1 MSSTG
6 VARQRRPGNLSV
18 EGRSWLRSVRR
29 HWVAVVMLAP
39 SAVAVA
45 IFVYGF
51 IAWSFRVSLSE
62 WQGLIPDY
70 TWAGLANYAE
80 LFADRRFHID
90 LRNTLVFTTVF
101 VAGAVALGLGL
112 AILLD
117 RHVPGEGIFRTVFL
131 FPLAISLIVTGVA
144 WRWLMNPA
152 LGERL
157 TGLNL
162 LFSGIGLDP
171 LISAWHTSDPPIGM
185 AFVAL
190 PAVWQMSGFT
200 MALFLAGMRS
210 IPEEL
215 KEAARVE
222 GATEFQIYRR
232 IVIPLLRPA
241 LLSALIILGHLSL
254 KVFDLIVAL
263 SGRDIRLDV
272 PAIYMWTTTF
282 DANNFARGAAIG
294 IVLLVSVAMLV
305 VPYLI
310 WTLRREPEL

>member
-6 VARQRRPGNLSV
+6 VARPRGPGNPSFK
-18 EGRSWLRSVRR
+18 GRSRLRSVRR
-29 HWVAVVMLAP
+29 HWVAAAMLAP

-70 TWAGLANYAE
+70 TWAGLANFAE
-80 LFADRRFHID
+80 LVVDRRFHIG

-101 VAGAVALGLGL
+101 VAGTVAVGLVL

-117 RHVPGEGIFRTVFL
+117 RHVAGEGIFRTVFL

-152 LGERL
+152 VGERI

-162 LFSGIGLDP
+162 LFSGVGLDP
-171 LISAWHTSDPPIGM
+171 LISAWHTSDPPFGI

-222 GATEFQIYRR
+222 GASEYQIYRR
-232 IVIPLLRPA
+232 IVIPLLRPV

-263 SGRDIRLDV
+263 TGRDIRLDV
-272 PAIYMWTTTF
+272 PSIYMWTTTF
-282 DANNFARGAAIG
+282 DANNFGRGAAIG
-294 IVLLVSVAMLV
+294 IVLLISVAVLV

-310 WTLRREPEL
+310 WTLRREHEL

>member
-1 MSSTG
+1 MTW
-6 VARQRRPGNLSV
+6 VRTHWIPLAMLSP
-18 EGRSWLRSVRR
+18 SII
-29 HWVAVVMLAP
+29 AVG
-39 SAVAVA
+39 

-51 IAWSFRVSLSE
+51 IGWSARVSVSD
-62 WQGLIPDY
+62 WQGLLPDY
-70 TWAGLANYAE
+70 TFVGLDNFAE
-80 LFADRRFHID
+80 LMTDRRFTEFDVI
-90 LRNTLVFTTVF
+90 NTVVFTTFF
-101 VAGAVALGLGL
+101 VLGTVGLGLLL

-117 RHVPGEGIFRTVFL
+117 RHVPGEGIFRSIFL

-152 LGERL
+152 SDGR
-157 TGLNL
+157 TSGLNL
-162 LFSGIGLDP
+162 LFDSFGLDA
-171 LISAWHTSDPPIGM
+171 LINAWYTTDPPWGI

-200 MALFLAGMRS
+200 MALFLGGLRA

-215 KEAARVE
+215 KEAARAD
-222 GATEFQIYRR
+222 GASELSVYRF
-232 IVIPLLRPA
+232 IILPLLRPA

-263 SGRDIRLDV
+263 TGRNLELDV

-294 IVLLVSVAMLV
+294 ILLLLSVAVLV
-305 VPYLI
+305 IPYLV
-310 WTLRREPEL
+310 WSLRRETEL

>member
-1 MSSTG
+1 MSWF
-6 VARQRRPGNLSV
+6 A
-18 EGRSWLRSVRR
+18 R
-29 HWVAVVMLAP
+29 HWVPVAMLAP
-39 SAVAVA
+39 SILAIA

-51 IAWSFRVSLSE
+51 IGWSARVSVSD
-62 WQGLIPDY
+62 WQGLQPDY
-70 TWAGLANYAE
+70 TFVGLDNFAE
-80 LFADRRFHID
+80 LLRDRRFTQYDI
-90 LRNTLVFTTVF
+90 LNTVVFTGFFVF
-101 VAGAVALGLGL
+101 GAVGLGLAL

-117 RHVPGEGIFRTVFL
+117 RHVPGEGIFRSIFL

-152 LGERL
+152 GGTRVS
-157 TGLNL
+157 GINL
-162 LFSGIGLDP
+162 LFDNVGLDP
-171 LISAWHTSDPPIGM
+171 LINAWFTSDRPWGI

-200 MALFLAGMRS
+200 MALFLGGLRA

-215 KEAARVE
+215 KEAARVD
-222 GATEFQIYRR
+222 GASELQVYRR
-232 IVIPLLRPA
+232 IIIPLLRPA

-263 SGRDIRLDV
+263 TGRNLELDV
-272 PAIYMWTTTF
+272 PSIYMWTTTF

-294 IVLLVSVAMLV
+294 ILMLLSVAVLV

-310 WTLRREPEL
+310 WSLRRETEL

>member
-1 MSSTG
+1 MGTI
-6 VARQRRPGNLSV
+6 RK
-18 EGRSWLRSVRR
+18 
-29 HWVAVVMLAP
+29 HWVPMAMLAP
-39 SAVAVA
+39 SVLA
-45 IFVYGF
+45 IALFVYGF
-51 IAWSFRVSLSE
+51 IGWSARVSVSE
-62 WQGLIPDY
+62 WQGLLPDY
-70 TWAGLANYAE
+70 TFVGLENFLE
-80 LFADRRFHID
+80 LLGDRRFQIGM
-90 LRNTLVFTTVF
+90 RNTLVFTTFF
-101 VAGAVALGLGL
+101 VTGAVAVGLVL

-117 RHVPGEGIFRTVFL
+117 RGVPGEGIFRSIFL

-152 LGERL
+152 GGDRT

-162 LFSGIGLDP
+162 LFDTFGLDA
-171 LISAWHTSDPPIGM
+171 LMNAWHTTDPPWGI
-185 AFVAL
+185 AFVAI

-200 MALFLAGMRS
+200 MALFLGGLRS

-215 KEAARVE
+215 KEAARVD
-222 GATEFQIYRR
+222 GASELQVYRR
-232 IVIPLLRPA
+232 VILPLLRPA

-263 SGRDIRLDV
+263 SGKDIRLDV

-294 IVLLVSVAMLV
+294 LVLLLTVAVLV

-310 WTLRREPEL
+310 WSLRREVEL

>member
-1 MSSTG
+1 M
-6 VARQRRPGNLSV
+6 R
-18 EGRSWLRSVRR
+18 WLRT
-29 HWVAVVMLAP
+29 HWVPFAMLSP
-39 SAVAVA
+39 SIVAIA

-62 WQGLIPDY
+62 WQGLTPDY
-70 TWAGLANYAE
+70 TWAGVSNFVE
-80 LFADRRFHID
+80 LFGDRRFLID
-90 LRNTLVFTTVF
+90 MRNTLVFTTFF
-101 VAGAVALGLGL
+101 VVGAVLVGLTL

-117 RHVPGEGIFRTVFL
+117 RHVPGEGIFRSIFL

-152 LGERL
+152 AGDRR

-162 LFSGIGLDP
+162 LFDNIGLDP
-171 LISAWHTSDPPIGM
+171 IINSWHTTDPPWGM

-200 MALFLAGMRS
+200 MALFLGGLRS
-210 IPEEL
+210 IPDEL
-215 KEAARVE
+215 KEAARVD
-222 GATEFQIYRR
+222 GASELQLYRR
-232 IVIPLLRPA
+232 IIIPLLRPA

-263 SGRDIRLDV
+263 SGKDIRLDV

-294 IVLLVSVAMLV
+294 IVLLVSVAVLV
-305 VPYLI
+305 IPYLI
-310 WTLRREPEL
+310 WTLRREVQM

>member
-1 MSSTG
+1 MLT
-6 VARQRRPGNLSV
+6 PSV
-18 EGRSWLRSVRR
+18 VLIG
-29 HWVAVVMLAP
+29 
-39 SAVAVA
+39 

-51 IAWSFRVSLSE
+51 IGWSARVSLSE

-70 TWAGLANYAE
+70 TWAGLSNFAE
-80 LFADRRFHID
+80 LLNDRRFHID
-90 LRNTLVFTTVF
+90 IRNTVVFTTFFIFGSV
-101 VAGAVALGLGL
+101 GLGLLL

-117 RHVPGEGIFRTVFL
+117 RHVPGETFFRSVFL

-144 WRWLMNPA
+144 WRWLMNPST
-152 LGERL
+152 GQRT

-162 LFSGIGLDP
+162 LLDSVGLDA
-171 LISAWHTSDPPIGM
+171 LINSWHTSSPPWGM

-190 PAVWQMSGFT
+190 PAVWQMTGFT
-200 MALFLAGMRS
+200 MALFLAGLRS

-215 KEAARVE
+215 KEAARVD
-222 GATEFQIYRR
+222 GASELQVYRR
-232 IVIPLLRPA
+232 IIVPLLRPA

-263 SGRDIRLDV
+263 SGKDLRLDV

-294 IVLLVSVAMLV
+294 IYMLLSVAILV
-305 VPYLI
+305 VPYLV
-310 WTLRREPEL
+310 WSLRRETEL

>member
-1 MSSTG
+1 MR
-6 VARQRRPGNLSV
+6 AL
-18 EGRSWLRSVRR
+18 RR
-29 HWVAVVMLAP
+29 HWVPVAMLTP
-39 SAVAVA
+39 SAILIG

-51 IAWSFRVSLSE
+51 IGWSLRVSTSE
-62 WQGLIPDY
+62 WQGLLPNYD
-70 TWAGLANYAE
+70 WAGLDNFVD
-80 LFADRRFHID
+80 LLSDRRFQID
-90 LRNTLVFTTVF
+90 MRNTVVFTSFFVVGTV
-101 VAGAVALGLGL
+101 GLGLLL

-117 RHVPGEGIFRTVFL
+117 RHVPGEGIFRSIFL

-152 LGERL
+152 TGDRT

-162 LFSGIGLDP
+162 LFDNLGLDP
-171 LISAWHTSDPPIGM
+171 LINAWHTSQSPWGM

-200 MALFLAGMRS
+200 MALFLGGLRA

-215 KEAARVE
+215 KEAARVD
-222 GATEFQIYRR
+222 GANEFQVYRR
-232 IVIPLLRPA
+232 VILPLLRPA

-263 SGRDIRLDV
+263 SGKDIRLDV

-282 DANNFARGAAIG
+282 DANNYARGAAIG
-294 IVLLVSVAMLV
+294 IFLLLSVALLV
-305 VPYLI
+305 VPYLV
-310 WTLRREPEL
+310 WTMRRETEL